1 MMCILG
7 LSWLISYGFLE
18 RCGTPA
24 LSYLGG
30 VVGAQGGG
38 VCAFTCAPLR
48 RGSRELGA
56 GEDGS
61 PSPHVCRWREGGP
74 RSGWRWTWEE
84 VLPQNHSFVAHGWPR
99 LHQSRPVQSRGA
111 HGASGSSP
119 LPKRP
124 RLHSVPS
131 VTRGTLWRLIF
142 DRNS

>member
-1 MMCILG
+1 MCILG
-7 LSWLISYGFLE
+7 LLWLISYGFLE

-61 PSPHVCRWREGGP
+61 PSPHCLLVE
-74 RSGWRWTWEE
+74 
-84 VLPQNHSFVAHGWPR
+84 
-99 LHQSRPVQSRGA
+99 RG
-111 HGASGSSP
+111 
-119 LPKRP
+119 R
-124 RLHSVPS
+124 PS
-131 VTRGTLWRLIF
+131 VWLAVDLGRGFATESLVRGPWLASTPSEQACAVSWGSRSFWKQPFAEEAQITFSALRDPWNTLAF
-142 DRNS
+142 NF